1 MKFSFCKR
9 EKIEAFGL
17 LRLVLRK
24 LEKNVLKILPLKKTA
39 SGSTPLKF
47 LV

>member
-1 MKFSFCKR
+1 M
-9 EKIEAFGL
+9 EAFGL
-17 LRLVLRK
+17 LKLVLRK
-24 LEKNVLKILPLKKTA
+24 LEKNVLQIYHNNKTA

>member
-1 MKFSFCKR
+1 MKFSICKR
-9 EKIEAFGL
+9 EKMEAFGL
-17 LRLVLRK
+17 LKLVLRK
-24 LEKNVLKILPLKKTA
+24 LEKNVLQIYHKNKTA